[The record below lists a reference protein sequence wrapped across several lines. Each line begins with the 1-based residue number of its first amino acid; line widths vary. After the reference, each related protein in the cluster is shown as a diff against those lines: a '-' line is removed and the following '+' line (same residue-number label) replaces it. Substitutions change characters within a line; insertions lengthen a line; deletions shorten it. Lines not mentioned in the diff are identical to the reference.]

1 MSSDIPDD
9 PTNREDMTLS
19 SAAQRKAKTKPIE
32 APPLSDSQQMQ
43 ASRLPANAPWL
54 LRRFYEEQIDL
65 AAELASRFASLP
77 LMTVMRFRTL
87 DAQTGR
93 GMVTMSTAD
102 GLASVLIESDP
113 ASRFAHMAFS
123 YGSMLTLRFYLD
135 NLSQMD
141 RAHWLEQMRRQQDT
155 VTFLWGQ
162 ARWEHDYII
171 CSTRQKFV
179 NLYAFSH
186 NGFEAAVRLTPDAK
200 TQLLNWLDDTW
211 KSDADPSEDTGKLLT
226 W

>member
-1 MSSDIPDD
+1 MTTNIPDD
-9 PTNREDMTLS
+9 PNKLDDMAQ
-19 SAAQRKAKTKPIE
+19 SAGPKRRTKTRPIE

-43 ASRLPANAPWL
+43 VSRLPASAPWL

-65 AAELASRFASLP
+65 AAELASRFSILP
-77 LMTVMRFRTL
+77 LMTVIRFRTL
-87 DAQTGR
+87 DAATGR

-102 GLASVLIESDP
+102 GIASVIIESDP

-135 NLSQMD
+135 NLSKMD
-141 RAHWLEQMRRQQDT
+141 RAHWLEQMRRQQDS
-155 VTFLWGQ
+155 VSFLWGQ

-186 NGFEAAVRLTPDAK
+186 NGFEAAVRLTPDIK
-200 TQLLNWLDDTW
+200 TQLLDWLDTTW
-211 KSDADPSEDTGKLLT
+211 KSDTSTDEDTGKMLT